1 MSMKKFSIVG
11 TVCLLLICAAAP
23 AQAQTW
29 EPSLKPALFQ
39 SSLKAAGIF
48 SERIASDPD
57 TGYTAGIYMP
67 NFKGS
72 AVTIGFPAAGLR
84 RGAPFLLEIDGMT
97 ATVQY
102 DGDGTLKIIDGDQRV
117 ADSSVFG
124 IIECILSNALES
136 VGDLIDS
143 IAHLNIPGI
152 IQAVV
157 KLVFGILDCDF

>member
-1 MSMKKFSIVG
+1 MRKKILFIGYAACV
-11 TVCLLLICAAAP
+11 LLLSMTAP
-23 AQAQTW
+23 AQARTF
-29 EPSLKPALFQ
+29 EPSLKPPLFQ

-72 AVTIGFPAAGLR
+72 AVTIGFPSTGLR

-102 DGDGTLKIIDGDQRV
+102 DGDGKLKIIDGDRRV

-143 IAHLNIPGI
+143 IAKLDILGI
-152 IQAVV
+152 VQAVV